1 MPFLIPQ
8 RRLKAI
14 LRQSKAMRLWNII
27 YPIAMYYV
35 VTTLT
40 LFMLD
45 FILPETMDSK
55 LLRQLITS
63 VVAFPVLYSFYAPD
77 QILRGKGVIRKD
89 KVVWRFQLTPAKV
102 KQCVLIG
109 IIGGCF
115 ALAFNNI
122 LGMIQIAEYSAA
134 YKQVEETFYMGRI
147 TLEIL
152 ALCVVIPIVEELLY
166 RGIVYGRLRDWL
178 GIKAAVLVSAVIF
191 GLVHMNLVQFVY
203 ATVFG
208 LLLAWFVEVTED
220 ILGAVIAHMV
230 ANLTSV
236 LRAETGVLAFMDEN
250 VWVQVVVTVG
260 LLVVCGVAVAWLRCL
275 SRKNA

>member
-1 MPFLIPQ
+1 M
-8 RRLKAI
+8 
-14 LRQSKAMRLWNII
+14 RQSKAMRVWNII
-27 YPIAMYYV
+27 YPIAIYYV
-35 VTTLT
+35 VTTVT
-40 LFMLD
+40 LFVLD
-45 FILPETMDSK
+45 FIIPETADSK

-63 VVAFPVLYSFYAPD
+63 IVALPFLHSFYAPD
-77 QILRGKGVIRKD
+77 QIMRGRGVIRKD
-89 KVVWRFQLTPAKV
+89 KVVWRFQLSPAKV

-115 ALAFNNI
+115 AIAWNNI
-122 LGMIQIAEYSAA
+122 LGMMQIAEYSTA
-134 YKQVEETFYMGRI
+134 YKQVEESFYMGRI
-147 TLEIL
+147 ALEIL

-178 GIKAAVLVSAVIF
+178 GVKAAVVISAVIF

-220 ILGAVIAHMV
+220 ILGVAVAHMV

-236 LRAETGVLAFMDEN
+236 LRAEKKVLAFMDEN
-250 VWVQVVVTVG
+250 VWAQVGVTVG
-260 LLVVCGVAVAWLRCL
+260 LLVVCGVAVAWLRK
-275 SRKNA
+275 SKAYEQ